1 MALRPTS
8 MTGFGLAATM
18 AVAISAGCGS
28 KPTVNDTA
36 EVTVPPSKAPA
47 EPAKT
52 ETPVPAPEPAKDA
65 PKG

>member
-8 MTGFGLAATM
+8 IVMYGLAASM
-18 AVAISAGCGS
+18 ALAITAGCGS

-36 EVTVPPSKAPA
+36 EVNLPPSKAPA

-52 ETPVPAPEPAKDA
+52 EAPAPTPEPAKEA

>member
-1 MALRPTS
+1 MALRLTL
-8 MTGFGLAATM
+8 TARYGLAA
-18 AVAISAGCGS
+18 AIALAISAGCGG

-36 EVTVPPSKAPA
+36 EVNLPPSKAPA

-52 ETPVPAPEPAKDA
+52 ETPTPAPEPAKDA